1 MLSGGAVAICGASEA
16 LAISAV
22 LPRDKHHDRFTLMVV
37 TVLSTVAMVVYPL
50 NARAMNLG
58 PELAVLFIGGTIHDV
73 AQMVGAGY
81 TLRPAIGDT
90 ATTVKLFR
98 LAMVVVNSAG
108 ALVKVA
114 WRG

>member
-1 MLSGGAVAICGASEA
+1 MLSGGAVAICGASAA

-37 TVLSTVAMVVYPL
+37 TVLSTVAL
-50 NARAMNLG
+50 
-58 PELAVLFIGGTIHDV
+58 
-73 AQMVGAGY
+73 
-81 TLRPAIGDT
+81 
-90 ATTVKLFR
+90 
-98 LAMVVVNSAG
+98 VVVNSAG